1 MQIDLDHAHL
11 FASDLK
17 ETVRWWSEM
26 LGARLVFD
34 VEVAG
39 ARNVRLAVGRGSIN
53 LYDQPPRV
61 VGSGSVHH
69 LGIQTDDLEA
79 LVSSMKAKGFRFRQ
93 RIRDFGALKYVM
105 AAAPDD
111 VLLELFEVADVA
123 TPEQIESRSE
133 RAVSSGPHAG
143 GWVGPS

>member
-11 FASDLK
+11 FATDLG

-26 LGARLVFD
+26 LGAQVVFD
-34 VEVAG
+34 VEIAG
-39 ARNVRLAVGRGSIN
+39 ARNVRLAVGRGAIH

-79 LVSSMKAKGFRFRQ
+79 LVASMEARGFRFQ
-93 RIRDFGALKYVM
+93 HRIRDLGVLKYVM

-111 VLLELFEVADVA
+111 VLLELFEPVTV
-123 TPEQIESRSE
+123 PPPQR
-133 RAVSSGPHAG
+133 G
-143 GWVGPS
+143 G

>member
-1 MQIDLDHAHL
+1 MQIDLDHTHL
-11 FASDLK
+11 FASDLD

-26 LGARLVFD
+26 LGAQVVFD
-34 VEVAG
+34 VEIAG
-39 ARNVRLAVGRGSIN
+39 ARNVRLAVGRGFIH

-79 LVSSMKAKGFRFRQ
+79 LVASMETKGFRFRY
-93 RIRDFGALKYVM
+93 RIRDLGVLKYVM

-111 VLLELFEVADVA
+111 VLLELFEPVAV
-123 TPEQIESRSE
+123 TPPQ
-133 RAVSSGPHAG
+133 
-143 GWVGPS
+143 

>member
-1 MQIDLDHAHL
+1 VQIDLDHAHL
-11 FASDLK
+11 FASDVD

-26 LGARLVFD
+26 LGARVAFD
-34 VEVAG
+34 LEVAG
-39 ARNVRLAVGRGSIN
+39 ARNVRLAVGRGFIH

-79 LVSSMKAKGFRFRQ
+79 LVASMEAKGFHFR
-93 RIRDFGALKYVM
+93 RPIKELGMMKYAM

-111 VLLELFEVADVA
+111 VLLELFQSAEM
-123 TPEQIESRSE
+123 TLP
-133 RAVSSGPHAG
+133 
-143 GWVGPS
+143 

>member
-11 FASDLK
+11 FASDLD

-26 LGARLVFD
+26 LGARAVFD
-34 VEVAG
+34 LEIAG
-39 ARNVRLAVGRGSIN
+39 ARNVRLAVGRGFIH

-79 LVSSMKAKGFRFRQ
+79 LVASMEAKGFRFR
-93 RIRDFGALKYVM
+93 RPIKDFGVIKYAM
-105 AAAPDD
+105 AMAPDD
-111 VLLELFEVADVA
+111 ILLELFESADMTSPQKTGTA
-123 TPEQIESRSE
+123 L
-133 RAVSSGPHAG
+133 
-143 GWVGPS
+143 

>member
-11 FASDLK
+11 FASDLD

-26 LGARLVFD
+26 LGAQVVFD
-34 VEVAG
+34 VEIAG
-39 ARNVRLAVGRGSIN
+39 ARNVRLAIGRGFIH

-79 LVSSMKAKGFRFRQ
+79 LVSSMEAKGFHFRH
-93 RIRDFGALKYVM
+93 RIKDFGVLKYVM
-105 AAAPDD
+105 AAAPDE
-111 VLLELFEVADVA
+111 VLLELFEPVAVM
-123 TPEQIESRSE
+123 PPQ
-133 RAVSSGPHAG
+133 
-143 GWVGPS
+143 